1 MTTQTAQQKTLI
13 DSIIAGIQEKK
24 GHAIRVVDLSR
35 FHDTICQYLVICE
48 GATPTQVSAISDSV
62 YDFTLREA
70 HEKPVSTDGER
81 YALWVA
87 MDYTDVVV
95 HVFVPDARQFYDLDH
110 LWEDADITEIPDIE

>member
-1 MTTQTAQQKTLI
+1 MTTQKAQQKKLI
-13 DSIIAGIQEKK
+13 NSIIAGIQEKK

-62 YDFTLREA
+62 YDFTRREA